1 MTLTVRLNP
10 QLREQLERH
19 CRKRRLSKS
28 QVVTRLLREHLA
40 LEAGVTRSPY
50 ALAKQFGL
58 IGSFASGKG
67 NLAENRKQYLK
78 QKLRA
83 KYSR

>member
-1 MTLTVRLNP
+1 MTLTVRLDP

-19 CRKRRLSKS
+19 CRKRRVSKS

-40 LEAGVTRSPY
+40 TEAGSARSPY
-50 ALAKQFGL
+50 ALAKEFGL
-58 IGSFASGKG
+58 IGAFASGKQDA
-67 NLAENRKQYLK
+67 AENRKRYLK

-83 KYSR
+83 KHSR